1 MKYYQGYPECVAT
14 GLEGPFQDF
23 QEFSVFA
30 AAGLAVTI
38 DAKTDPMNTLMM
50 HEYFSEKCF
59 YHRHSTEYAIFVNCK
74 YQDYIF
80 NEISLFR
87 RSKRS
92 TSISTS

>member
-14 GLEGPFQDF
+14 GPEGPFQDF

-50 HEYFSEKCF
+50 HENFSYKHF
-59 YHRHSTEYAIFVNCK
+59 YHNHAPEHAILVNCK

-80 NEISLFR
+80 
-87 RSKRS
+87 
-92 TSISTS
+92 